1 MGPVR
6 LLLEYPV
13 LVTGFFV
20 GGMAVGHYFPK
31 VAGRI
36 FGIFSKSE

>member
-6 LLLEYPV
+6 LLLQYPV

-20 GGMAVGHYFPK
+20 GGMAVAHYVPRL
-31 VAGRI
+31 ASRI
-36 FGIFSKSE
+36 FGIFSNSE